1 LPLGVSE
8 RTAARRRLCPLPSLV
23 DVVLAL
29 GGWFRSDKVCSAAS
43 LSWRFPLEV
52 ASVRSALRWI
62 KEEML
67 KMLPAVV
74 FFAAAFSLLVL
85 NERVTV
91 RGSAIEATSFAKALV
106 GALIVAKVLLLVNL
120 LPFINRFPDRPLV
133 YNICWKTSLYLLAS
147 LPFRY
152 LDAWGRT
159 LFLSGSLAVAH
170 QAALEEFTRPRFWMV
185 EIWLGVLLAV
195 FVTAEELVR
204 VFGTA
209 RLRQVF
215 VGR

>member
-1 LPLGVSE
+1 M
-8 RTAARRRLCPLPSLV
+8 A
-23 DVVLAL
+23 
-29 GGWFRSDKVCSAAS
+29 
-43 LSWRFPLEV
+43 
-52 ASVRSALRWI
+52 
-62 KEEML
+62 
-67 KMLPAVV
+67 PAVV

-91 RGSAIEATSFAKALV
+91 RGSAIEATSFARAVV

-159 LFLSGSLAVAH
+159 LFLSGSLTAAH
-170 QAALEEFTRPRFWMV
+170 QVAFEEFTRPRFWMV
-185 EIWLGVLLAV
+185 EIWLGVLLVV

-204 VFGTA
+204 VFGVA
-209 RLRQVF
+209 RLREVF

>member
-1 LPLGVSE
+1 V
-8 RTAARRRLCPLPSLV
+8 
-23 DVVLAL
+23 
-29 GGWFRSDKVCSAAS
+29 
-43 LSWRFPLEV
+43 EV

-85 NERVTV
+85 NERVAL
-91 RGSAIEATSFAKALV
+91 RGSAIEVTSFVRAVV
-106 GALIVAKVLLLVNL
+106 GALIVAKVLLLVNF
-120 LPFINRFPDRPLV
+120 LPFVNRFPDRPLV
-133 YNICWKTSLYLLAS
+133 YNICWKTSLYLVAS

-152 LDAWGRT
+152 LDSWGRT
-159 LFLSGSLAVAH
+159 LFLSGSPAAAH
-170 QAALEEFTRPRFWMV
+170 QVALEEFTRPRFWMV
-185 EIWLGVLLAV
+185 ELWLAVLLVV

-204 VFGTA
+204 VFGMA